1 VTHPEIVPKP
11 ARYTAAQL
19 HDMRDRSTRASSFDS
34 LIPAVRAGDWAA
46 LAAALAAES
55 GEIRGDWALLH
66 CLATGRVEDNPPPLP
81 SYRLLR
87 QIGAAIAPALRLA
100 DLARGFDA
108 PRAAATLRVAL
119 AFAPDDPAILLALAR
134 LCCDRRELPEAT
146 VLARRALAADPRS
159 AEVLTAVGWL
169 FARAGGVDEAEKMLR
184 DAIDLAPSHAP
195 AHLYLGLTLH
205 RRGQVELAEM
215 AFYAALALDP
225 ALDDARVA
233 LGWLLD
239 DLGRIDEA
247 LQHSERAVVRAMSP
261 NSLLLHGSLLAR
273 ANKPDAAI
281 ALLEHAVSLAPADG
295 TIRCRLAAVMAT
307 QGRSAEAMRVL
318 AAGLETSP
326 DDAKLQIATAWL
338 HRDLG
343 QDDAAERIAD
353 AVLARDPRDGP
364 AWQIKA
370 ALRQAA
376 NRIADAEACV
386 VRALATQPHAAELIL
401 WRARLIRRQ
410 GRPIDAAWLVDGLLH
425 EQPHRD
431 DASLLRAQ
439 LDLDLK
445 RFQEARRRLHTLLR
459 ARTALA
465 EVWRDLGIALVGLDR
480 LQTARYAVRRAC
492 RLAPK
497 SVAALTLRA
506 SLDQSVGDIAGARA
520 AAGALLALVP
530 DDANVRVVAARIA
543 IAAGA
548 LDDAERHAERAVM
561 LAPELAD
568 AWYAL
573 GQLRHHQTRWRA
585 AEDCL
590 QLALQLAPER
600 ADLLTV
606 LGWILVD
613 DDRIA
618 EAEIAFL
625 RAAEIAPKDPTSHLA
640 LAQCRR
646 LAGRFEAAIDAAD
659 QALRLRPGWPDGRR
673 SRAASRIELGLQDDA
688 AAELADLLRAAPF
701 DREAGSA
708 MIGLAARGGGA
719 ARMALGLIPRALR
732 RTLHREGIESNVAHA
747 GATELAARVV
757 LARADFPDDMWL
769 ACAALNAAAMTGS
782 LDADTLRRRIRAWG
796 RSWRLSV
803 GTAPPPRLPTG
814 RAGARLRVAYIA
826 SVLHERLLLS
836 VLAAHDPTAVELFLY
851 TSQVAAAE
859 AVLGTRVQVIRLDGD
874 GLAES
879 LLANRID
886 IVVDTV
892 GLHPFHGQLDVL
904 RALARRVAPVQCGW
918 LGSWGPGGGL
928 YDVLI
933 ADDAAIPADAEA
945 LYDET
950 IVRLSGGQWCWTPPL
965 HAPDPGTPPCAT
977 RGHVVF
983 GSTVRG
989 FRLTDATLDAW
1000 ARLLARVPDARL
1012 ELLGRQSRNWRLRG
1026 EIDAA
1031 MRDRGVDPARVGFQ
1045 YQRHYA
1051 EHLAF
1056 FQSVDIA
1063 LDAFPGNAGL
1073 GLLDALWMGVPVISC
1088 TIAANGPALAGSRQA
1103 LSVLRAIGRPEWC
1116 ADSVDLYIER
1126 AAALAAAPAQL
1137 ATLRATLRQT
1147 MRAAPLLDGH
1157 RVAAALEAAWRELR
1171 TAAQPIAE
1179 AANAKNRSKAVA
1191 QRALSRWLARAETL
1205 VLPQVAEP
1213 TVSVIMV
1220 LFNQAGLTQ
1229 QALLALADQRDV
1241 AFETL
1246 IVDNCSTDDTGPML
1260 DRIAGAE
1267 ILRNDENRHFLA
1279 AVNQAAAQA
1288 HGRYILLLNNDAVV
1302 QDGALAAAVARLD
1315 HDPTIGAVGGRIVL
1329 GDGRLQEAGCI
1340 SFGDGS
1346 TIGYGRGHD
1355 PDAPEFRFV
1364 RDVDFCS
1371 GAFLMIRAPLW
1382 CALGGFDPR
1391 YAPAYYEDTDLCL
1404 RLRQAGHRV
1413 VYDPAIL
1420 VGHLEWGSSTGPD
1433 AATERMR
1440 RNQSVFLARHRAA
1453 LARRPAPHAAN
1464 LVVERWASRPL
1475 PRLLVVD
1482 NGVPHV
1488 ATGGG
1493 MPRARLMLHAL
1504 DRHHVT
1510 WFPLWHSDDDWR
1522 AVEATVPAGTEVML
1536 GHGAKRFEQFLEDRA
1551 GVYDVM
1557 LVSRPPNMA
1566 WIERLRRRRP
1576 RLFEG
1581 MRVVYDAEA
1590 LFALR
1595 EIAQE
1600 AVLGRPLA
1608 RDEQRRRI
1616 GAEIA
1621 LAGTADRVL
1630 AVSQR
1635 DADWFAAAG
1644 LRDVRI
1650 VAHGL
1655 ATRRDAPGPEA
1666 RRGMLFIGALDPETP
1681 NEDGLAWFVRSV
1693 MPLLPTDLVLSIIG
1707 ECRSSAVAALA
1718 SPRVRLLGQ
1727 IDDVRPH
1734 YDAARL
1740 FIAPARF
1747 AAGVAAK
1754 VIEAACHGLPVVGS
1768 AVLARQLG
1776 WACGSEIV
1784 TARNPTEFAAGTRRL
1799 DRDDALWR
1807 RVQQRALTRAADQFN
1822 PNRFAAA
1829 VRDAV
1834 TF

>member
-1 VTHPEIVPKP
+1 MSERS
-11 ARYTAAQL
+11 AL
-19 HDMRDRSTRASSFDS
+19 STREPPFDP
-34 LIPAVRAGDWAA
+34 LIQAVRAGDWAA
-46 LAAALAAES
+46 LEAALTAES
-55 GEIRGDWALLH
+55 GEIPGDWALLH
-66 CLATGRVEDNPPPLP
+66 CLATGRVERDPPPLP
-81 SYRLLR
+81 SYRLIR

-100 DLARGFDA
+100 DLARGLDSA
-108 PRAAATLRVAL
+108 RATATLRVAL
-119 AFAPDDPAILLALAR
+119 AFAPDDPTILLGLAR
-134 LCCDRRELPEAT
+134 LCHDGRALPEAS
-146 VLARRALAADPRS
+146 VLARRALAADARS
-159 AEVLTAVGWL
+159 AEVLTEVGWL
-169 FARAGGVDEAEKMLR
+169 IARAGGVDEAEKMLR
-184 DAIDLAPSHAP
+184 DAIGLAPSHAP

-215 AFYAALALDP
+215 AFYTALALDP
-225 ALDDARVA
+225 TLDDARVA

-261 NSLLLHGSLLAR
+261 NSLLLHGCLLAR
-273 ANKPDAAI
+273 TNKPDAAI

-295 TIRCRLAAVMAT
+295 SIRCRLAAVMAA

-326 DDAKLQIATAWL
+326 DDPDLQIATAWL

-343 QDDAAERIAD
+343 QDDDAERIAD
-353 AVLARDPRDGP
+353 AVLARDSRHGP
-364 AWQIKA
+364 AWQVKA
-370 ALRQAA
+370 ALRQTE

-386 VRALATQPHAAELIL
+386 MRALATQPHAAELTL

-445 RFQEARRRLHTLLR
+445 RFQEARRRLHALLR

-480 LQTARYAVRRAC
+480 LQTARYAMRRAC
-492 RLAPK
+492 RLAPQ
-497 SVAALTLRA
+497 SVEALTLRA
-506 SLDQSVGDIAGARA
+506 WLDQGVGDIAGARDA
-520 AAGALLALVP
+520 VGALLTLVP
-530 DDANVRVVAARIA
+530 DDANVRVLATRIA
-543 IAAGA
+543 IAAGT

-573 GQLRHHQTRWRA
+573 GQLRHHQARWRA

-590 QLALQLAPER
+590 HLAVQLAPER

-625 RAAEIAPKDPTSHLA
+625 RATEIAPKDPTSHLA

-646 LAGRFEAAIDAAD
+646 LAGRFESAIDAAE
-659 QALRLRPGWPDGRR
+659 QALLLRPGWPDARR
-673 SRAASRIELGLQDDA
+673 SRASSRIELGLQDDA
-688 AAELADLLRAAPF
+688 AAELADLVRAAPF
-701 DREAGSA
+701 DRETGSA
-708 MIGLAARGGGA
+708 IIGLAARGGVA
-719 ARMALGLIPRALR
+719 AQAALDLIPRALR
-732 RTLHREGIESNVAHA
+732 RALHREGIESSVAHA
-747 GATELAARVV
+747 GAAELAARVA
-757 LARADFPDDMWL
+757 LAQADFPDDMWI
-769 ACAALNAAAMTGS
+769 ACAALNAAAMTGT
-782 LDADTLRRRIRAWG
+782 LDVDALRQQIRAWG

-803 GTAPPPRLPTG
+803 GMAPPPRMPAG

-851 TSQVAAAE
+851 TSQTAAAE
-859 AVLGTRVQVIRLDGD
+859 AALGARVQVIRLDGD

-904 RALARRVAPVQCGW
+904 RALGRRVAPVQCGW

-928 YDVLI
+928 YDALI
-933 ADDAAIPADAEA
+933 ADDATISADTEA
-945 LYDET
+945 LYDEA
-950 IVRLSGGQWCWTPPL
+950 IVRVPGGQWCWMPPL

-977 RGHVVF
+977 RRHVVF

-989 FRLTDATLDAW
+989 FRLSHATLDAW
-1000 ARLLARVPDARL
+1000 ARLLARVPGARL
-1012 ELLGRQSRNWRLRG
+1012 ELLGRQSRNWRLRA

-1031 MRDRGVDPARVGFQ
+1031 MRERGVDPARVGFQ
-1045 YQRHYA
+1045 YQRLYPD
-1051 EHLAF
+1051 HLTF

-1088 TIAANGPALAGSRQA
+1088 TIAANEPALAGSRQA
-1103 LSVLRAIGRPEWC
+1103 LSVLRAIGRPEWY

-1126 AAALAAAPAQL
+1126 AAALASAPAEL
-1137 ATLRATLRQT
+1137 ATLRGTLRQT
-1147 MRAAPLLDGH
+1147 MRTAPLVDGR
-1157 RVAAALEAAWRELR
+1157 RVAAALEAAWRGLHA
-1171 TAAQPIAE
+1171 TARPIAE
-1179 AANAKNRSKAVA
+1179 ATDRKSRSKAVA
-1191 QRALSRWLARAETL
+1191 QCTLGRWLARPETL
-1205 VLPQVAEP
+1205 ALPQAAEP
-1213 TVSVIMV
+1213 TVSVIVV
-1220 LFNQAGLTQ
+1220 LFNQAGLTH
-1229 QALLALADQRDV
+1229 QALVALADQRDV
-1241 AFETL
+1241 AFETI
-1246 IVDNCSTDDTGPML
+1246 IVDNCSTDDTSPML

-1288 HGRYILLLNNDAVV
+1288 RGRYILLLNNDAVV
-1302 QDGALAAAVARLD
+1302 QDGALAAAIARLD
-1315 HDPTIGAVGGRIVL
+1315 CDPTIGAVGGRIVL

-1340 SFGDGS
+1340 TFGDGS
-1346 TIGYGRGHD
+1346 TIGYGRGRD
-1355 PDAPEFRFV
+1355 PDASEFRFV

-1382 CALGGFDPR
+1382 RALGGFDSR

-1433 AATERMR
+1433 AATEQMR
-1440 RNQSVFLARHRAA
+1440 RNQSVFLAQHRAA
-1453 LARRPAPHAAN
+1453 LAGRPPPRSAN
-1464 LVVERWASRPL
+1464 LLVERWAVRSRPRIL
-1475 PRLLVVD
+1475 MID

-1488 ATGGG
+1488 VKGGG

-1510 WFPLWHSDDDWR
+1510 WFPLWQVEDDWR
-1522 AVEATVPAGTEVML
+1522 DVDATVPVGTEIML
-1536 GHGAKRFEQFLEDRA
+1536 GHGADRFEQFLDDRA
-1551 GVYDVM
+1551 CVYDVI

-1566 WIERLRRRRP
+1566 WIQHLRRRRP
-1576 RLFEG
+1576 GLFEG
-1581 MRVVYDAEA
+1581 LRLVYDAEA

-1616 GAEIA
+1616 VAEIT
-1621 LAGTADRVL
+1621 LAGAADRVL

-1635 DADWFAAAG
+1635 DADWFVAAG

-1655 ATRRDAPGPEA
+1655 ATRRDAPGPE
-1666 RRGMLFIGALDPETP
+1666 RRHGMLFIGALDPETP
-1681 NEDGLAWFVRSV
+1681 NEDGLVWFVRSI
-1693 MPLLPTDLVLSIIG
+1693 MPLLPADLVLSIIG

-1718 SPRVRLLGQ
+1718 SSRVRLLGQ

-1784 TARNPTEFAAGTRRL
+1784 TARNAAEFAAGIRRL

-1807 RVQQRALTRAADQFN
+1807 RVQQRAEARAADQFN
-1822 PNRFAAA
+1822 PDRFAAA

-1834 TF
+1834 AF